1 MATKLAKGSLMSR
14 ALLFTLVTV
23 TALIVGNAWAED
35 VIFDNSIVAEEATGS
50 LSGIGQTLN
59 DMALGQMKNS
69 KAVYHAVTLVNT
81 TNSPATGAVGGMV
94 GGISAGTQIEHQV
107 GSLLVFVSVYPGYR
121 LITAKASNGQFVKN
135 GSMYTLSGVTEPV
148 TVTITFTNTR
158 PLIELSY
165 YWKTFECGDAPY
177 TLEDARK
184 GITVIDHEDGDIDP
198 STVVIGGVDFPLT
211 DPGEYT
217 VTYNVKDSTGLA
229 SWEEWRWINI
239 KDTTA
244 PEITMTGEAV
254 TLECTTG
261 VFVEP
266 GVSAWDICDGAL
278 DVVTTDDIDIN
289 VPGEYTVTYTA
300 VDAANNSTTATRAVF
315 VEDTTGPAITVT
327 GDNPLVLD
335 GVFEYEELGATAL
348 DACGD
353 VDVTEDIVI
362 EHDVN
367 PLALG
372 SYEVTYTVAD
382 AEGNEST
389 ATRTVEVKRDNCR
402 ILFDL
407 EVTPEPAVETQ
418 PAVITA
424 IEAAGSCSVGDL
436 SYQWEKRGADK
447 GEGFLPIPDADD
459 SPMYEFDAVDFDDAG
474 DYRCIITDSMVSES
488 SSILTVAVAPYI
500 PAVSGLG
507 LLIASAAALAA
518 GAVTLRKKRD

>member
-424 IEAAGSCSVGDL
+424 IEAAASCAVGDVH
-436 SYQWEKRGADK
+436 YQWERAIAGQGGA
-447 GEGFLPIPDADD
+447 FLAIPGSDDTPQFILASADLND
-459 SPMYEFDAVDFDDAG
+459 TG
-474 DYRCIITDSMVSES
+474 DYRCTVTDSMISRQTPVVT
-488 SSILTVAVAPYI
+488 LTVNMG
-500 PAVSGLG
+500 VSATGGLG
-507 LLIASAAALAA
+507 LALAA
-518 GAVTLRKKRD
+518 VVTLVAGAGALRKRRD